1 MAFIFTVKFFPLNA
15 GLQDGTSSCCEF
27 FRKRCSSNIA
37 ADGLSAG
44 FLRKQ
49 HRKNSLPS
57 VDNLSGIGG
66 VSFITLNMAAAW
78 IKYDKC
84 NLNKSGT
91 I

>member
-1 MAFIFTVKFFPLNA
+1 M
-15 GLQDGTSSCCEF
+15 F

-44 FLRKQ
+44 FLFKQ
-49 HRKNSLPS
+49 HCKNSLPS
-57 VDNLSGIGG
+57 DDNVSGMGGASFAALYAAIGC
-66 VSFITLNMAAAW
+66 

-84 NLNKSGT
+84 NLNKRGK

>member
-1 MAFIFTVKFFPLNA
+1 MSFIVTVKFFPLNA
-15 GLQDGTSSCCEF
+15 GLQDGTSSCWEF

-37 ADGLSAG
+37 ADDLSAG
-44 FLRKQ
+44 FRWKQ
-49 HRKNSLPS
+49 HRKKSLPS
-57 VDNLSGIGG
+57 EDNVSGMGG
-66 VSFITLNMAAAW
+66 VSLITLNMAAAC